1 VLSFGLRFLL
11 RNKQATGCGFG
22 PGTVF
27 SYEFY
32 QKLLNFTQTGNYI
45 LVSPTAGWLLGMP
58 EAENELSVQVA
69 VLTLGDETLELLEFQ
84 SAGAA
89 HEMPTDSASNDLW
102 FQHLAIVVSNMDT
115 AWEHLEM
122 FDVDAISPAPQTFP
136 GYLEAAGISAFYFK
150 DPDGHVLELIHFPTE
165 KGDSKWHKKQ
175 SGLFLGIDHTAIA
188 VQDTFESLPFYQQLG
203 FTKNTQTKNYGP
215 QQEMLN
221 QVKDAQLL
229 VTSSVAEAG
238 MGVEFLDF

>member
-1 VLSFGLRFLL
+1 
-11 RNKQATGCGFG
+11 
-22 PGTVF
+22 
-27 SYEFY
+27 
-32 QKLLNFTQTGNYI
+32 
-45 LVSPTAGWLLGMP
+45 MP

-136 GYLEAAGISAFYFK
+136 GYLEAAGISVFISK
-150 DPDGHVLELIHFPTE
+150 TPT
-165 KGDSKWHKKQ
+165 
-175 SGLFLGIDHTAIA
+175 
-188 VQDTFESLPFYQQLG
+188 VTFW
-203 FTKNTQTKNYGP
+203 N
-215 QQEMLN
+215 
-221 QVKDAQLL
+221 
-229 VTSSVAEAG
+229 
-238 MGVEFLDF
+238 